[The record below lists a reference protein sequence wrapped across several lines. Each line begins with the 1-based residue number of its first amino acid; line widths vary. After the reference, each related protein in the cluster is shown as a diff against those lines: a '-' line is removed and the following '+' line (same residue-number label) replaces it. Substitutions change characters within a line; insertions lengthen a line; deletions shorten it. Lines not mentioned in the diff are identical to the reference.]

1 MVPCLT
7 DVYILPN
14 NYLKKVYLQSFL
26 SRLVVIP
33 FSAQQR
39 AEESRFI
46 ALALV
51 YEEDDLIAAGPNEYD
66 E

>member
-1 MVPCLT
+1 MCSLVDRC
-7 DVYILPN
+7 VYITKQL
-14 NYLKKVYLQSFL
+14 LKKVYLQVIL

-33 FSAQQR
+33 FSTQQR

-46 ALALV
+46 ALALA
-51 YEEDDLIAAGPNEYD
+51 YGMDDLIPAGPNEYD